1 MICPSHRPAASQ
13 GYMALAEAN
22 WQRKHQV
29 VSVPSTEDQKAG
41 TVEDCREGQ
50 PRFVPVRDTIS
61 QAFTDPFSR
70 FKVVGSRTRSL
81 NTHTCTHARTHTR
94 ARTLSYSQVQPCCI
108 VRALSHSLTHIL
120 CISRSFYKS
129 QSTPPQTL
137 PLPEMTTET
146 AAGIGRKRL
155 VDSSELKKKIY
166 THI

>member
-1 MICPSHRPAASQ
+1 MICPSHRPAAAQ

-81 NTHTCTHARTHTR
+81 NTHTCTHARTHTHTR
-94 ARTLSYSQVQPCCI
+94 A
-108 VRALSHSLTHIL
+108 HSLLLTGAAMLYRACSLTQPHTHSMHIKTIL
-120 CISRSFYKS
+120 
-129 QSTPPQTL
+129 
-137 PLPEMTTET
+137 
-146 AAGIGRKRL
+146 
-155 VDSSELKKKIY
+155 
-166 THI
+166 